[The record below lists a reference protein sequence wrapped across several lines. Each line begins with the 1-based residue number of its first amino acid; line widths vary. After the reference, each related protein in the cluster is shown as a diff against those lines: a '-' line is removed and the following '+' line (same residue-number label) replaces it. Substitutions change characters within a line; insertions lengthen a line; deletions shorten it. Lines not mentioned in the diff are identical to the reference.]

1 MKNNNDQNNFNF
13 LNFQVTKPIYY
24 YKNGNTRVTKNELTS
39 MNIALHRF
47 RKTLKFVQKQQ
58 QLNLEFSK
66 KITEI
71 RNKSKS
77 QLNFICNIEEK
88 KDDVTNEII
97 KELQELKSMMS
108 KEKKDDVTNEIIKE
122 LQELKSMMSKMFK
135 SKQ

>member
-1 MKNNNDQNNFNF
+1 MKNNDDQNNFNF
-13 LNFQVTKPIYY
+13 LNFQDSKPIYY
-24 YKNGNTRVTKNELTS
+24 YKNGNTRVTKNEPTS

-58 QLNLEFSK
+58 QPNLEFSR

-108 KEKKDDVTNEIIKE
+108 K
-122 LQELKSMMSKMFK
+122 MFK